1 MEVAKPNLFHL
12 TKVAKLKMKISPSLK
27 GHFFLVVLVVE
38 VVRNE
43 RKLKPSVAAHS
54 LQISP
59 LLPTSPGVSESPPT
73 KI

>member
-1 MEVAKPNLFHL
+1 
-12 TKVAKLKMKISPSLK
+12 MKISPSLK
-27 GHFFLVVLVVE
+27 GPFFLVVVVVE